1 VYPKTAD
8 MSAEDSLEQLMQRYL
23 EGEARAFDALYAGV
37 SGRVFKYLLSMT
49 RDRVRAEDL
58 CQTTFLKLHRA
69 RAGWIP
75 GSPVMPWIMAIARNT
90 LFDDSLRAKRAR
102 VRVTTTG
109 DLPEQVD
116 ARALELEA
124 DPDSGPSPERAER
137 LAVAL
142 ERLPPLQREALALT
156 KQAGLSQRDAA
167 LALGTTETAVKL
179 RVHRAYE
186 ALRAALR
193 EHRE

>member
-1 VYPKTAD
+1 
-8 MSAEDSLEQLMQRYL
+8 MQRYL
-23 EGEARAFDALYAGV
+23 DGDARAFDDLYAGV
-37 SGRVFKYLLSMT
+37 SGRVFKFLLSMT

-69 RAGWIP
+69 RTGWIP
-75 GSPVMPWIMAIARNT
+75 GSPVMPWVMAIARNT
-90 LFDDSLRAKRAR
+90 LFDDSLRSKRAR

-109 DLPEQVD
+109 ELPETVD
-116 ARALELEA
+116 LGALDLEA
-124 DPDSGPSPERAER
+124 ERDASPSPERAE
-137 LAVAL
+137 LLTAAL

-167 LALGTTETAVKL
+167 LALGTTETAIKL

>member
-1 VYPKTAD
+1 
-8 MSAEDSLEQLMQRYL
+8 MQRYL
-23 EGEARAFDALYAGV
+23 DGDARAFDELYAEV
-37 SGRVFKYLLSMT
+37 SGRVFTYLLSMT

-69 RAGWIP
+69 RAGWIL
-75 GSPVMPWIMAIARNT
+75 GSPVMPWVMAIARNT

-102 VRVTTTG
+102 VRVTATG
-109 DLPEQVD
+109 ELPEQVD
-116 ARALELEA
+116 LRALEAEA
-124 DPDSGPSPERAER
+124 ERDAGPSSEQAEV
-137 LAVAL
+137 LAAAL
-142 ERLPPLQREALALT
+142 DRLPPLQREALALT

-193 EHRE
+193 GHRE